1 MEEKADKLKYLQY
14 YARTL
19 VIVYRFCF
27 ILTKLYSVFTLFVLF
42 YVELFDFSLVTYDA
56 QFPSVLLHFVLLPS
70 ALVFVLSRPLTKCG
84 SA

>member
-1 MEEKADKLKYLQY
+1 MRYLQY

-19 VIVYRFCF
+19 SIVYRFYF
-27 ILTKLYSVFTLFVLF
+27 ILTKDYSVFTLFVLF
-42 YVELFDFSLVTYDA
+42 HVELIDFYLVTYDA
-56 QFPSVLLHFVLLPS
+56 QFPSVLPSVLLPSVLPPS